1 METPLNEIRIDCR
14 GNPKLREYFARKEDG
29 HECTTSIRFKKTTM
43 TADGIL
49 IGVMNKIEP
58 EGYEET
64 GGSDGG
70 KPRDEVEPDASEP
83 VNVLIDST
91 KKAEK
96 TEPEAAYV

>member
-14 GNPKLREYFARKEDG
+14 GNPQLREYFTRKEDG
-29 HECTTSIRFKKTTM
+29 HSCTTSITFKKTTM

-70 KPRDEVEPDASEP
+70 KPKKEIEPDASEP
-83 VNVLIDST
+83 VMVMMET
-91 KKAEK
+91 KKSNK